1 VGGYTLTVAK
11 GTLASSNYSFNLV
24 NGTLTVGKAT
34 LTVKADNK
42 SRQYSDPNPSFTATI
57 TGFVNGETL
66 VTSGVTGS
74 PDLNTVADQNSVVV
88 VGGYPITVST
98 GTLASANYAFTFVP
112 GTLTINPENARVD
125 YTGEQIKATATA
137 TTTTAT
143 VTLRANIMDITVP
156 QNPADPNYDMYPGD
170 IRNAKV
176 MFVNRDASN
185 APISGWIPVST
196 LVNTGDTKIGT
207 VSHSWTVNLGTLT
220 DVQTTVGIIVNNGSY
235 IRDEV
240 IDNVVVT
247 VYKPNGDFITGG
259 GTIIPTLS
267 VGSMKSDPGLKTNF
281 GFNVKFN
288 KSGTNLQGNMNII
301 FRRKESDG
309 KVHSYQIKANAMVS
323 LGVNVTNVKRKTAQ
337 YVSKTSL
344 ADVTNPLA
352 PVPMGG
358 NKYLYVN
365 MIDNGEPGT
374 KDSISFVL
382 VEGTSDPSVLSNI
395 IYSSN
400 WISNKTQQMNLSGGN
415 IVVHSGFNVGSSSQT
430 ISTQQPVAMSEVV
443 QEAADAKFGLKAFPN
458 PSRTQFSV
466 HVESSDRNGKINLRV
481 YDLSGRIVRV
491 IPNLTAGQTIQ
502 LGSEYRPGI
511 YFVEMI
517 QGKNRTQVKLVKTSD

>member
-1 VGGYTLTVAK
+1 
-11 GTLASSNYSFNLV
+11 
-24 NGTLTVGKAT
+24 
-34 LTVKADNK
+34 
-42 SRQYSDPNPSFTATI
+42 
-57 TGFVNGETL
+57 
-66 VTSGVTGS
+66 
-74 PDLNTVADQNSVVV
+74 
-88 VGGYPITVST
+88 
-98 GTLASANYAFTFVP
+98 
-112 GTLTINPENARVD
+112 
-125 YTGEQIKATATA
+125 
-137 TTTTAT
+137 
-143 VTLRANIMDITVP
+143 
-156 QNPADPNYDMYPGD
+156 
-170 IRNAKV
+170 
-176 MFVNRDASN
+176 
-185 APISGWIPVST
+185 
-196 LVNTGDTKIGT
+196 
-207 VSHSWTVNLGTLT
+207 
-220 DVQTTVGIIVNNGSY
+220 
-235 IRDEV
+235 
-240 IDNVVVT
+240 VVVT